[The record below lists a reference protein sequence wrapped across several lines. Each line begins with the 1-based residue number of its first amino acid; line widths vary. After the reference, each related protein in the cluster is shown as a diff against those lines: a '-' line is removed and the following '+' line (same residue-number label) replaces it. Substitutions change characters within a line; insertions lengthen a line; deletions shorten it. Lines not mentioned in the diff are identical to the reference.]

1 MSDLLIV
8 LATAAF
14 FILCGLYVRVCER
27 LKP

>member
-1 MSDLLIV
+1 MNDLLIV

-27 LKP
+27 FRS